1 MSKTNNSIASQA
13 LMEMESIKA
22 AIKEESKNTLKALLA
37 EEVKNAIR
45 EAAEDEEDDDD
56 MEIEDSAD
64 DKKKPSKK
72 SGKVEEDGELDIQ
85 EDPNAQAA
93 AGAEG
98 MGAQDE
104 VPAEGADAAGAEMG
118 AQEAPAEGEGED
130 EWADYSQYQAG
141 DDANTYDLTGEQDM
155 GQVLKVYKLLKND
168 DEIIVKQD
176 GNKIELQDPA
186 NETEYVIDLGEGGEE
201 PEAAEVGGEEMPEE
215 GGELNESLAGFPD
228 EDEFEDENEFEFDD
242 EFEDNDEFEDDEHFI
257 NPDSDFDS
265 FGEDADEFENEP
277 EEELGAYD
285 SADEG
290 MELPDEH
297 ELNEKKNTR
306 KTMKERK
313 EMMFEVDLGYTDNYQ
328 DKDPIEGLS
337 NDEPSKSGKSWHKG
351 VPTGTKKPWAGET
364 KSKGEPFNKT
374 VGKDLDEATN
384 VGGAVQ
390 QRTTPKSNIPAGRK
404 EHGPK
409 IKRHVSA
416 SNEYSEE
423 INEAM
428 KKIAKL
434 EKENKALKECVLSL
448 KENLQEA
455 YVTNVNL
462 GKFAKLTL
470 ENTTSQS
477 EKIDIINRL
486 SEAKTIAESKAL
498 YESIS
503 RELKKGGKSLTTENK
518 VMSADTKNLNE
529 AKKYTQQG
537 LVETLDL
544 IRRVENC

>member
-45 EAAEDEEDDDD
+45 EAAGDDEDDDD

-64 DKKKPSKK
+64 DKKTSKQ
-72 SGKVEEDGELDIQ
+72 SGKVEEDGELDTQ
-85 EDPNAQAA
+85 EDPTVQA
-93 AGAEG
+93 AGAEE
-98 MGAQDE
+98 MGTQDE
-104 VPAEGADAAGAEMG
+104 VPAEGADTTDAGMG

-130 EWADYSQYQAG
+130 EWANYSQYQTG

-168 DEIIVKQD
+168 DEIVVKQD
-176 GNKIELQDPA
+176 GNKIELQDPS
-186 NETEYVIDLGEGGEE
+186 NDTEYVIDLGEGEEE

-228 EDEFEDENEFEFDD
+228 DDEFEDDNEFEFDD
-242 EFEDNDEFEDDEHFI
+242 DEFEDEDDEDFI
-257 NPDSDFDS
+257 DPDSGFES
-265 FGEDADEFENEP
+265 FGEDEFESEP
-277 EEELGAYD
+277 ETELGAYD
-285 SADEG
+285 DADEG

-404 EHGPK
+404 ENGPK
-409 IKRHVSA
+409 VKRHVSA

-448 KENLQEA
+448 RENLQEA